1 MRDLDDGLA
10 PGLAGDGALLGGARL
25 GNARAAEG
33 DRAGQDDAGD
43 LAVEHN
49 VTPCCNG
56 VEKGCAGP
64 MPPALAA
71 RAIASREQVS
81 GHCRGRIRFVQ
92 VHGKVKAMRIL
103 ITGGTG
109 FIGQALCPR
118 LAAAGHEVVILTRQ
132 SAPVLP
138 RGAASA
144 VTQLDALDAS
154 GFRRG
159 NQPGRCTDRRRALDG
174 EPQAAAARLAR
185 RHDGKS
191 GRMDAPRSA
200 AAWRTR
206 FRFRGRL
213 LRRARRQADHRG
225 HTADAR
231 LYP

>member
-1 MRDLDDGLA
+1 
-10 PGLAGDGALLGGARL
+10 
-25 GNARAAEG
+25 
-33 DRAGQDDAGD
+33 
-43 LAVEHN
+43 
-49 VTPCCNG
+49 
-56 VEKGCAGP
+56 
-64 MPPALAA
+64 
-71 RAIASREQVS
+71 
-81 GHCRGRIRFVQ
+81 
-92 VHGKVKAMRIL
+92 MRIL

-132 SAPVLP
+132 SAPVPP

-144 VTQLDALDAS
+144 VTQLDALDATDF
-154 GFRRG
+154 GAVI
-159 NQPGRCTDRRRALDG
+159 NLAGRTDRRRALDG
-174 EPQAAAARLAR
+174 EPQAAAARFAR

-191 GRMDAPRSA
+191 GRMDATRSA

-225 HTADAR
+225 HPADAR